1 MELFNKSKRQFML
14 STGVLKPEQS
24 TNIADVEGSKL
35 LKMYSGELIQVG
47 NSKVEAE
54 NAELKAK
61 IAELE
66 SSSVETKDSSIA
78 LQVQEK
84 LSAIGD
90 DLSDE
95 EKATL
100 IDELCAEYNL
110 SYGNCTAYASK
121 VKKILAQIK

>member
-1 MELFNKSKRQFML
+1 MQIFNKSKRQFIL

-24 TNIADVEGSKL
+24 DNVPDAEGAKL
-35 LKMYSGELIQVG
+35 IDMYKDELIQIG
-47 NSKVEAE
+47 NSVVEKE

-61 IAELE
+61 LAALTKTELDDE
-66 SSSVETKDSSIA
+66 AKA
-78 LQVQEK
+78 QVQEK

>member
-1 MELFNKSKRQFML
+1 MQIFNKSKRQFTI

-24 TNIADVEGSKL
+24 DNVPDAEGAKL
-35 LKMYSGELIQVG
+35 IDMYKDELIQIG

-61 IAELE
+61 LAALTKSELDDE
-66 SSSVETKDSSIA
+66 AKA
-78 LQVQEK
+78 QVQEK